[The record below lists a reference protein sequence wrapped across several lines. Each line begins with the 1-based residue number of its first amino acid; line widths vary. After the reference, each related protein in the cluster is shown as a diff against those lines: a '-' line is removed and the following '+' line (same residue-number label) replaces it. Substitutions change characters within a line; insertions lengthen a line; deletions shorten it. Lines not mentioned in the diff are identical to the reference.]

1 MQRRSGRSWSLV
13 AASMRG
19 EAGHLP
25 RRRWV
30 LTAGLS
36 ALALAAC
43 TVPSGPS
50 GPDGTPAGR
59 GGSADPPTPDRDAPD
74 QADGEPSAENDSST
88 TSPQAPVTVSL
99 LSIDLDEE
107 LIGLGLLEDGSLE
120 VPQDA
125 DRLGW
130 FTGGALPGDAGPTV
144 IAGHVDSQEGPAVF
158 WRLSELVPGD
168 RAEVRSADGGLVT
181 YRVDRVES
189 HAKDAFPTRDV
200 FGGGSQDTLRL
211 ITCEGPWVEDEQSY
225 RDNLV
230 VFATAL
236 SPQRS

>member
-1 MQRRSGRSWSLV
+1 M
-13 AASMRG
+13 
-19 EAGHLP
+19 
-25 RRRWV
+25 

-50 GPDGTPAGR
+50 GPDGTPTGG
-59 GGSADPPTPDRDAPD
+59 GGSADPPTPDRDAPE
-74 QADGEPSAENDSST
+74 QADGGPSAEDDSST
-88 TSPQAPVTVSL
+88 TSQRAPASVSVP
-99 LSIDLDEE
+99 SIDLDEE
-107 LIGLGLLEDGSLE
+107 LIVLGLLEDGSLE

-130 FTGGALPGDAGPTV
+130 FSGGALPGAAGPTV
-144 IAGHVDSQEGPAVF
+144 IAGHVDSHEGPAVF

-168 RAEVRSADGGLVT
+168 RAEVRSVDGGLVS
-181 YRVDRVES
+181 YLVDRVES
-189 HAKDAFPTRDV
+189 HDKDDFPTRDV

-211 ITCEGPWVEDEQSY
+211 ITCKGPWVEEEQSY

-236 SPQRS
+236 VPNRR